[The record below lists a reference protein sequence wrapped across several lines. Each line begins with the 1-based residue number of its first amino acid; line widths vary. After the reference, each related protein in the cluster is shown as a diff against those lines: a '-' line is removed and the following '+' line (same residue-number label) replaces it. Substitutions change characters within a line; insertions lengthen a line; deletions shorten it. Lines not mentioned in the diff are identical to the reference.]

1 MIEGFVEN
9 HIPKAL
15 TLHFGHLKAFSGK
28 RTSSSSLHEP
38 IHKASVFLLLS
49 LRSDA
54 LPKWSRVLSA
64 AESKDLDPFKIRVV
78 SSAY

>member
-9 HIPKAL
+9 QIPKAL

-28 RTSSSSLHEP
+28 GTSSFSLHEP
-38 IHKASVFLLLS
+38 IHKASGFLLLS
-49 LRSDA
+49 LRPDP

-64 AESKDLDPFKIRVV
+64 SESEDLDPIKIRVV